1 MSDAH
6 ADPAVLPRR
15 VTIDIGDKS
24 ARRKK
29 RRKRR
34 RKPKDAQPE
43 QEPVTYPLEMRP
55 VMEAVLEYGR
65 RTNAIGSLEGAAA
78 LDELVKRIRTLT
90 TSFPVLEELA
100 DDAERRSSEL
110 KAKFRRAY
118 DG

>member
-6 ADPAVLPRR
+6 ADPAQPRR
-15 VTIDIGDKS
+15 VTIDVEDRT

-29 RRKRR
+29 RRRKR
-34 RKPKDAQPE
+34 RKPRDAQPE

-65 RTNAIGSLEGAAA
+65 RTNALGSLEGAAA
-78 LDELVKRIRTLT
+78 LAELAKRIRML
-90 TSFPVLEELA
+90 SISVPGLELLA
-100 DDAERRSSEL
+100 EDAERKSAEL
-110 KAKFRRAY
+110 KAKFASAY